1 VDCPV
6 PHPGTAPPAQLEGKV
21 KGEGGEKDKGEG
33 KEDEAGEGEEGGV
46 GVVGVGQVKVGS
58 KGSVSES
65 RTAEAAKASVNA
77 RA

>member
-1 VDCPV
+1 MDCPV

-33 KEDEAGEGEEGGV
+33 KEDEAGEGEEGE
-46 GVVGVGQVKVGS
+46 GQVKVGS